1 MGDLQH
7 PNEYIRGST
16 LRFLCKLREAEL
28 LEPLLPSARACLVC
42 VWEIDLDASFFVS
55 LDQDATYPSNC
66 AVAPK
71 LSYDT
76 KHANNSF
83 FFDNSLL
90 GAPPFIRPQERH
102 FRHLHCLQAL

>member
-42 VWEIDLDASFFVS
+42 VQGPKSFDFGRVAFVVH
-55 LDQDATYPSNC
+55 LDQDATYPLDITC
-66 AVAPK
+66 A
-71 LSYDT
+71 LDHSHCT
-76 KHANNSF
+76 NTRITIIF
-83 FFDNSLL
+83 FV
-90 GAPPFIRPQERH
+90 
-102 FRHLHCLQAL
+102 